1 MIRMNSILIQCQII
15 AVILGSLTFSSL
27 YAEEQWKFTVNQ
39 YDLRETYI
47 DQQAD
52 LLGVPC
58 ASRLKFICTQ
68 DQKGTTGYLTM
79 EFTIAP
85 YSKIAGF
92 DFEFFE
98 GPDASVGGKKLLSI
112 TLAKAGKQIRFQES
126 LGGWVS
132 AEVEDGFVF
141 GVGTPTKNRNG
152 SMRKVINQITGGAE
166 TIEVAVTDCKNS
178 SKIVSVIFPVAN
190 GRESFKSLLKGIK

>member
-1 MIRMNSILIQCQII
+1 MTRINSILFQCQIM
-15 AVILGSLTFSSL
+15 AVILGSLTFSSVH
-27 YAEEQWKFTVNQ
+27 AQEQWKFSVNQ
-39 YDLRETYI
+39 YDLRESYI

-52 LLGVPC
+52 VLGVPC
-58 ASRLKFICTQ
+58 TSRLKFMCTQ
-68 DQKGTTGYLTM
+68 DQKGATGYLSM
-79 EFTIAP
+79 ELTIAP

-98 GPDASVGGKKLLSI
+98 GPDAPVGGKKLLSI

-141 GVGTPTKNRNG
+141 GAGTPTKNRNG
-152 SMRKVINQITGGAE
+152 SMRKIINQMIGGTE
-166 TIEVAVTDCKNS
+166 TIEVAVTDGKKPS
-178 SKIVSVIFPVAN
+178 RVVSVIFPVAN
-190 GRESFKSLLKGIK
+190 GRECFNALLKGIK

>member
-1 MIRMNSILIQCQII
+1 M
-15 AVILGSLTFSSL
+15 
-27 YAEEQWKFTVNQ
+27 
-39 YDLRETYI
+39 
-47 DQQAD
+47 
-52 LLGVPC
+52 
-58 ASRLKFICTQ
+58 
-68 DQKGTTGYLTM
+68 
-79 EFTIAP
+79 
-85 YSKIAGF
+85 
-92 DFEFFE
+92 
-98 GPDASVGGKKLLSI
+98 SI

-141 GVGTPTKNRNG
+141 GAGTPTINRNG
-152 SMRKVINQITGGAE
+152 SMRKVSNQITGGAE